1 VFGYKPRIA
10 LATVILLLCAPI
22 QPSPVAAAST
32 VDAGPLP
39 PGQTYTVTLLSGDVV
54 TVHTRETGCPVVSVR
69 PATPGGVLQRSCGA
83 DGHVRVIPGRVAAL
97 IGGVLDE
104 DLFDVTTLIMEGYDD
119 ARTKELPLIVR
130 PGSPAAASRSPLAA
144 GLRAKR
150 DLPSVAAVAGRQ
162 PKDAGASF
170 VKALPAEGAKVWLD
184 RRVRAT
190 ATTLDRNIVQ
200 VAAPR
205 AWASGHTGVGATIA
219 VLDTGVDPNHPD
231 LAGRITEK
239 VDFTVEGGDAVDR
252 FGHGTHVAAIAAGS
266 GAGARGERSG
276 IAPGADL
283 LVGKVL
289 GDDGNGIDSQVIAG
303 MEWAA
308 SRADVVNMSLGGWE
322 ASDGTDPMSMAVDT
336 LTKEHGT
343 LFVVAAG
350 NDGYA
355 ERLISAPAAAASA
368 LTVGAVDARDRLADF
383 SSRGPVI
390 NTNAAK
396 PEIVAPGV
404 DIVAARAA
412 GTAMGR
418 VVDDR
423 YTAASGTSMAAPHV
437 AGAAALLVQRH
448 PDWDATRLKSA
459 LVGAA
464 DRLDGADPYQ
474 VGAGRLDASAVL
486 DGVVGGQG
494 VVNLGASTSSTTLTW
509 TNTGDV
515 MVAIPLGVRV
525 VDRHGGSFP
534 AATVSPRVLA
544 LRPGATG
551 TATLR
556 VDRSGLAPG
565 FYAAMVSGTL
575 VTFQVEPPSH
585 ELTLT
590 MTALPGAPEESDI
603 SAFGNIVNL
612 DDPAAYAV
620 SFYLSPEG
628 TIRVR
633 VPAGRYS
640 VVGSVWEFGERER
653 MALAGDPDVTIDGDT
668 AVVLD
673 AASASPVGMAIEGVK
688 TEASAV
694 GILYEQRGRRGPA
707 WDDFAY
713 AWGED
718 ARLDSVFAVPMEQ
731 PEVGEFHAYTAAGL
745 HAPGPRLYDLIH
757 AHPSGVTDFRHV
769 VGPAELRSL
778 IRIDQRFHRLDAPDP
793 VTGHK
798 RYGLTPSG
806 LYLLENFTSDV
817 TGDRIDYV
825 SPGYAWIDE
834 AFYAGGVVTQEAA
847 RTYAPGSRH
856 QKVWVRQ
863 PLRPDFYDAVDPSPS
878 SCVPAPPSRTRGNLH
893 VELVELT
900 DQHQRFACFDWGA
913 DASRRLALYRNG
925 QLVGDRL
932 APSADF
938 AVPAAAGVYRLTYD
952 LDVSALLPVSTQ
964 VNTAWTFR
972 SSAPRGTGSSPLAL
986 LSVDYALPLSFT
998 NTPSGGAAEFT
1009 VLQAHGVPRQKVTSF
1024 RLWASLDDGATWRPV
1039 PARSVG
1045 GDRYR
1050 AALPSGSTVSL
1061 KVSVAA
1067 SGGSAFDQTIIRA
1080 YRS

>member
-1 VFGYKPRIA
+1 M
-10 LATVILLLCAPI
+10 ILLLFALIHPT
-22 QPSPVAAAST
+22 SAAAAST
-32 VDAGPLP
+32 VDPGPLP

-54 TVHTRETGCPVVSVR
+54 TVHTRATGCPVVSVR
-69 PATPGGVLQRSCGA
+69 PATPDGVLQRSCGA
-83 DGHVRVIPGRVAAL
+83 DGHVRVIPGRVASL
-97 IGGVLDE
+97 IGKVLDE

-130 PGSPAAASRSPLAA
+130 PGTPAAASRAPLAA

-162 PKDAGASF
+162 AKDGGAAF
-170 VKALPAEGAKVWLD
+170 VRALPADGAKVWLD

-190 ATTLDRNIVQ
+190 AILDRNITQ

-205 AWASGHTGVGATIA
+205 AWTSGYTGVGAKIA
-219 VLDTGVDPNHPD
+219 ILDTGVDPTHPD
-231 LAGRITEK
+231 LAGRVTEK
-239 VDFTVEGGDAVDR
+239 VDFTVEGGDAIDR
-252 FGHGTHVAAIAAGS
+252 HGHGTHVAAVAAGS

-283 LVGKVL
+283 LAGKVL
-289 GDDGNGIDSQVIAG
+289 DDQGNGMDSQVIAG

-322 ASDGTDPMSMAVDT
+322 PSDGTDPMSMAVDT
-336 LTKEHGT
+336 LTRKHGT

-355 ERLISAPAAAASA
+355 DRLITAPAAAASA

-418 VVDDR
+418 VVDER

-448 PDWDATRLKSA
+448 PGWDATRLKAA

-464 DRLDGADPYQ
+464 DRLPGADPYE
-474 VGAGRLDASAVL
+474 VGAGRLDATAVL
-486 DGVVGGQG
+486 DSVVGGQG
-494 VVNLGASTSSTTLTW
+494 VVNLGPVTSSTTLTW
-509 TNTGDV
+509 TNTGDS
-515 MVAIPLGVRV
+515 MVAMPLGVRV
-525 VDRHGGSFP
+525 VDRHGATFP
-534 AATVSPRVLA
+534 AATVTPRLLA
-544 LRPGATG
+544 MRPGATG

-565 FYAAMVSGTL
+565 FYAATVSGTL

-590 MTALPGAPEESDI
+590 MTTLPNAPDLSDI
-603 SAFGNIVNL
+603 AAFGNIVNL

-633 VPAGRYS
+633 VPAGRFS
-640 VVGSVWEFGERER
+640 VVGSVWEFAERQR
-653 MALAGDPDVTIDGDT
+653 VALTGDPDVTIAADT
-668 AVVLD
+668 TVVLD
-673 AASASPVGMAIEGVK
+673 AASARPVSMAVEGVK

-694 GILYEQRGRRGPA
+694 GILYEQRGRRGGS

-718 ARLDSVFAVPMEQ
+718 ARLGSVFAVPMEQ

-745 HAPGPRLYDLIH
+745 HASGARLYDLIH
-757 AHPSGVTDFRHV
+757 AHPSGLTDLSPV
-769 VGPAELRSL
+769 MSTASL
-778 IRIDQRFHRLDAPDP
+778 IRIDQRFHRLDAPDE

-798 RYGLTPSG
+798 RYGLAPSG
-806 LYLLENFTSDV
+806 LFVLENFTTDV
-817 TGDRIDYV
+817 TGNRVDYV

-834 AFYAGGVVTQEAA
+834 AFYAGGVVTQEPA

-856 QKVWVRQ
+856 QKTWVRQ
-863 PLRPDFYDAVDPSPS
+863 PLRTDFYDAAEPSPS
-878 SCVPAPPSRTRGNLH
+878 GCVPTPPSRTRGNLH
-893 VELVELT
+893 IQLVELT
-900 DQHQRFACFDWGA
+900 DQHQRFACFDWEA
-913 DASRRLALYRNG
+913 AARRLALYRDG
-925 QLVGDRL
+925 ALLGEHQ
-932 APSADF
+932 ASAGDF
-938 AVPAAAGVYRLTYD
+938 AVPAAAGAYRLTYD
-952 LDVSALLPVSTQ
+952 LDVSGVLPVSTR

-972 SSAPRGTGSSPLAL
+972 SAAPRGTGSAPLPL
-986 LSVDYALPLSFT
+986 LSVDYALPLTFA
-998 NTPSGGAAEFT
+998 NHPAGGAAEFA
-1009 VLQAHGVPRQKVTSF
+1009 VLQAVGVPRQKVTSF
-1024 RLWASLDDGATWRPV
+1024 RLWTSLDDGVTWRPV
-1039 PARSVG
+1039 SVRSVG
-1045 GDRYR
+1045 SDRYR
-1050 AALPSGSTVSL
+1050 AVLPAGSAVSGSAVSL
-1061 KVSVAA
+1061 KVSVSAN
-1067 SGGSAFDQTIIRA
+1067 GGSAFEQTIIRA